1 MQLTCTICVKPRVK
15 SESKAAHTKQVRQ
28 IYTLSMLLSCTNN
41 PCSCLFIS
49 FYQKPFFAKRIT
61 RACEDAQSHWS
72 GSVNW
77 HHQRHL
83 ATQVSQEQRA
93 HGIKPE
99 CTPKALTALSICNN
113 SLQPHALICFKQR
126 CYLKVVW
133 NICTVCATTSHLM
146 HYSITEKN
154 HIHQPQSWKQPTAS
168 KIASPILVE
177 SKCCC
182 HTLKEL
188 QSPLYTVTI
197 PDATSSLAIHSS
209 VTGDYHMSS
218 GNLAI
223 SDFHLTPW
231 KGLVSSAWEMTC
243 WNACS

>member
-1 MQLTCTICVKPRVK
+1 MKVKQPIPNK
-15 SESKAAHTKQVRQ
+15 YGK
-28 IYTLSMLLSCTNN
+28 YTLWAC
-41 PCSCLFIS
+41 CCLV
-49 FYQKPFFAKRIT
+49 QIT
-61 RACEDAQSHWS
+61 RAPAFSIRSHFLPR
-72 GSVNW
+72 GSLELVRMLN
-77 HHQRHL
+77 HIGVAASIDTTSHL

-93 HGIKPE
+93 HGIKSE
-99 CTPKALTALSICNN
+99 CTPKVLTGLSICNN
-113 SLQPHALICFKQR
+113 SLQPHALICFKMLLEGSMEHL
-126 CYLKVVW
+126 YS
-133 NICTVCATTSHLM
+133 VCNHFPSHALLHHRKKSHTSTPELEAT
-146 HYSITEKN
+146 
-154 HIHQPQSWKQPTAS
+154 

-223 SDFHLTPW
+223 SDFHLIPW
-231 KGLVSSAWEMTC
+231 KELVSSAWEMTC